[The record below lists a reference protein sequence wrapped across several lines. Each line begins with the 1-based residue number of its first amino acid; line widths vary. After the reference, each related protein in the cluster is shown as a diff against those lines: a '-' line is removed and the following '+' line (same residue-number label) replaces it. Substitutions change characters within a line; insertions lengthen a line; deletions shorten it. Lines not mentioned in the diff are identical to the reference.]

1 MRNDSQIR
9 ADTGDLMGKEWTLP
23 LLDYDIKNTVVNASV
38 RTIRI
43 VF

>member
-23 LLDYDIKNTVVNASV
+23 LLDYDIIKTLL
-38 RTIRI
+38 
-43 VF
+43 